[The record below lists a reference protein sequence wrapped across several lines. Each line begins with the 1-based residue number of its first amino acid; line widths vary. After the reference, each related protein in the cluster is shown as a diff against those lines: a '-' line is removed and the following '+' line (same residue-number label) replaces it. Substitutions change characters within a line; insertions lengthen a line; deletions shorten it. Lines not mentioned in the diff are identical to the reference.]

1 MEIKI
6 WTCSSQF
13 LLVFEVILTQ
23 ILNLV
28 DNFDHLWLNFAQ
40 KPERKMDYFGAFFD
54 SRDPSTLSKIQQQVG
69 KIETFQS
76 EILWIEGRIM

>member
-1 MEIKI
+1 
-6 WTCSSQF
+6 
-13 LLVFEVILTQ
+13 
-23 ILNLV
+23 
-28 DNFDHLWLNFAQ
+28 
-40 KPERKMDYFGAFFD
+40 MDYFGAFFD